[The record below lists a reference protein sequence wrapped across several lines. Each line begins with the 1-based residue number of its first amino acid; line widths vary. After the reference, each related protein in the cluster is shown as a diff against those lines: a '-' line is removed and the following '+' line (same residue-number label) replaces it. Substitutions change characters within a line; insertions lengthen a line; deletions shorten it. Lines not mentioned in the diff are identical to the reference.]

1 MDKKLRFGDLVRN
14 SGRPQIITLWTE
26 PGKNH
31 ALTRAIK
38 GNRLLTI
45 IQQPGKRDYGRIG
58 FQMQPGASFLLFP
71 RALPKEPDA
80 TVVGVNYQ
88 LVEEPAVADPI
99 RPEHTKSS
107 RPAKAKPEERKPT
120 MQRCAVR
127 VRQTAT
133 IEKELDVKA
142 PNQATAEK
150 QALERVKKEAF
161 DLDKASV
168 RAEAVKE

>member
-26 PGKNH
+26 PGKNN

-80 TVVGVNYQ
+80 RVVGVNYQ

-107 RPAKAKPEERKPT
+107 RPAKAKPDRRSGNPRCRGTQCVFARQPPLRRSWMSRRPIKRQRKS
-120 MQRCAVR
+120 RR
-127 VRQTAT
+127 L
-133 IEKELDVKA
+133 IG
-142 PNQATAEK
+142 
-150 QALERVKKEAF
+150 
-161 DLDKASV
+161 
-168 RAEAVKE
+168 